1 MIANLLTS
9 VRLVLALPVAWACA
23 KPDAF
28 PSYFL
33 LALVAVAIV
42 TDYFDGK
49 VARRMNTASA
59 SGMLFDHGTD
69 FIFVSSALFAAA
81 YAGLVTPWLPILIVF
96 AFTQYVLDS
105 YWLLQQKKLRM
116 SMLGRW
122 NGVFYFAPLVLI
134 GLLQVDM
141 LDNWS
146 AILRSSIV
154 LLSSVLLLS
163 TLASIVDRAIA
174 PLRTR

>member
-9 VRLVLALPVAWACA
+9 ARLLLTLPVAWACA

-28 PSYFL
+28 PSYL
-33 LALVAVAIV
+33 LILLLVVAIA

-49 VARRMNTASA
+49 VARHMKTASA
-59 SGMLFDHGTD
+59 NGMLFDHATD
-69 FIFVSSALFAAA
+69 FIFVTSALFAAS
-81 YAGLVTPWLPILIVF
+81 YSGLVIAWLPILIVF
-96 AFTQYVLDS
+96 AFSQYVLDS
-105 YWLLQQKKLRM
+105 YWLLRQKQLRM

-122 NGVFYFAPLVLI
+122 NGVLYFAPLVLI
-134 GLLQVDM
+134 GLLQ
-141 LDNWS
+141 LELLNNWS
-146 AILRSSIV
+146 ALLRSSIM
-154 LLSSVLLLS
+154 LLSIVLLLS